1 MEENTSK
8 VKTYL
13 IILIFLMIIFISG
26 YIVYSKIKTTNNK
39 EEKKEIIKDA
49 VLIDSN
55 LTTELSLNN
64 KDVKKLYNYVNNKN
78 IDYASYKNRGK
89 KLSWDYLSL
98 VTMYNIP
105 QNYVLK
111 DEKNIEYVDSY
122 SFLDKYREIFGSDL
136 TISKEEQNTTTCGA
150 VNYKNDV
157 YYPNMYCKEK
167 SDDSIIV
174 TYLKNVTIDKE
185 YLNINKY
192 YAFIVKTDENTF
204 DLYSSDEK
212 EEKTL
217 IATNLS
223 IYEISNYINEMN
235 IMSYRF
241 KKINN
246 QYYLNNIK

>member
-39 EEKKEIIKDA
+39 EEKKEIIKDT

-78 IDYASYKNRGK
+78 IDYASYKNIGK

-136 TISKEEQNTTTCGA
+136 TISKKEQNTTTCGA

-157 YYPNMYCKEK
+157 YYPNWYCKEK